1 MSTPKPPLK
10 FSPSGHR
17 YWLNG
22 RPCPGVTTLL
32 SKGLPKPAI
41 PYWAAR
47 TVAEYVA
54 DNPAAI
60 ELLWNGP
67 RSVMVG
73 ALKESPWAKRDQAA
87 VRGTAVHALAERV
100 IHGLDVE
107 VPEHLADHVDGYIA
121 WLELFDV
128 QPVLTERPV
137 ASEKHWYAGTFDGV
151 VTFGRGP
158 WQGMTVLADIKTSSG
173 VYGETGLQTAAYALA
188 DWYLNDDG
196 IATPIPYIEATGV
209 AHVTDAGTQF
219 YPLAK
224 DRDNLVAMHK
234 VFQHVAWIAK
244 KTEDIKGYVGQPMV
258 LEEEEAIA

>member
-1 MSTPKPPLK
+1 MSPPKPPLK

-22 RPCPGVTTLL
+22 RPVPGVTTLL
-32 SKGLPKPAI
+32 SKGLPKPQI

-54 DNPAAI
+54 GNRAAI
-60 ELLWNGP
+60 ELLWDGP
-67 RSVMVG
+67 SSVMVG
-73 ALKESPWAKRDQAA
+73 ALKEAPWAKRDAAA

-100 IHGLDVE
+100 IHGLEVE
-107 VPEHLADHVDGYIA
+107 VPPHLDSYVSGYVEF
-121 WLELFDV
+121 LETFDV

-137 ASEKHWYAGTFDGV
+137 ASEKHWYAGTFDGI

-158 WQGMTVLADIKTSSG
+158 FKGMTVLQDIKTSSG

-188 DWYLNDDG
+188 DWYLTEDG
-196 IATPIPYIEATGV
+196 LAQPIPYIEATGV
-209 AHVTDAGTQF
+209 AHVTDAGTLF

-234 VFQHVAWIAK
+234 VFQHVSWIAK
-244 KTEDIKGYVGQPMV
+244 KTDEIKGYVGQPME